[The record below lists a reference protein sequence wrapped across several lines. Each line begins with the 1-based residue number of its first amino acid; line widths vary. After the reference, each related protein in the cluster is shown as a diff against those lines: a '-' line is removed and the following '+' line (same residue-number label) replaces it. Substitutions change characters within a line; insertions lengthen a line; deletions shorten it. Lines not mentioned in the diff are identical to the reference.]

1 MRSKVNKWRFWFSPH
16 RKTQE
21 TFSLEFQKIYIS
33 YICYKV
39 DSYSESEI
47 QTSMVTHT
55 LNSCSTFTH
64 PSAHIQQWTHTHR
77 EHTPGAVGSYLCC
90 GARRAVGGSVPCS
103 RAPRRGIEGRER
115 AGHSLPPPTVPA
127 GPRVKLATFQLWV
140 RLSTIRPRLIW
151 NVTENSYFVS
161 WTNSLEYNVPLEI
174 EKGNKYRLDSAFEHS
189 GKRL

>member
-1 MRSKVNKWRFWFSPH
+1 MRFLLYISEIKSKQIRFWFSPH

-77 EHTPGAVGSYLCC
+77 EHTPGAAGSYLCC
-90 GARRAVGGSVPCS
+90 GARRAVGGSVP
-103 RAPRRGIEGRER
+103 AQVHLVMVLKVERELDI
-115 AGHSLPPPTVPA
+115 HSPTYSPC
-127 GPRVKLATFQLWV
+127 RTESQT
-140 RLSTIRPRLIW
+140 RNLSIMSPTL
-151 NVTENSYFVS
+151 Y
-161 WTNSLEYNVPLEI
+161 
-174 EKGNKYRLDSAFEHS
+174 H
-189 GKRL
+189 